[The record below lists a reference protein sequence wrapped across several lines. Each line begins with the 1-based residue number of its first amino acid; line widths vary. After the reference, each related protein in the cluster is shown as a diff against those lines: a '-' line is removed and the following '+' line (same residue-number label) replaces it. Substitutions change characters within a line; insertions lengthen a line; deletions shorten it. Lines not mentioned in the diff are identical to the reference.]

1 MPTHKLNLQPGT
13 QSVIVRDV
21 YSDDD
26 QASGDSY
33 NVGID
38 SDGDTILRYPG
49 ERRDYHV
56 NRHDWDEIV
65 RVVAALRK
73 LREL

>member
-49 ERRDYHV
+49 ERRLAHP
-56 NRHDWDEIV
+56 
-65 RVVAALRK
+65 A
-73 LREL
+73 